1 MNRDFAE
8 MLAALSAEGAEF
20 LIVGA
25 YALAAHGYPRA
36 TGDLDIWVRPTK
48 ANADRVW
55 GALTAFGAPL
65 HELTRDDLQSPGIV
79 FQIGVV
85 PCRIDLLTTIS
96 GVSFEEAWNRRIL
109 LEITGTKAPFL
120 SLDDLVRN
128 KRATGRTK
136 DLADAEELEKSRRR

>member
-8 MLAALSAEGAEF
+8 MLVALSAKGAEF

-48 ANADRVW
+48 DNADRVW

-65 HELTRDDLQSPGIV
+65 HELTRDDLQTPGIV

-96 GVSFEEAWNRRIL
+96 GVSFEEAWNRRVL
-109 LEITGTKAPFL
+109 LEVAGTTAPFL
-120 SLDDLVRN
+120 SLDDLLRN

>member
-55 GALTAFGAPL
+55 AALTAFGAPL

>member
-8 MLAALSAEGAEF
+8 MLAALFAAGAEF

-36 TGDLDIWVRPTK
+36 TGDLDIWVRPGK
-48 ANADRVW
+48 ENAERVW
-55 GALTAFGAPL
+55 NALTAFGAPL
-65 HELTRDDLQSPGIV
+65 HELTREDLQTPGIV

-96 GVSFEEAWNRRIL
+96 GVSFEDAWQRRVLI
-109 LEITGTKAPFL
+109 EVAGTKVPFL
-120 SLDDLVRN
+120 GLTDLICN

-136 DLADAEELEKSRRR
+136 DLADAEEIEKSRRR

>member
-8 MLAALSAEGAEF
+8 MLAALSAAGAEF

-65 HELTRDDLQSPGIV
+65 HELTRDDLQTPGIV

-85 PCRIDLLTTIS
+85 PCRIDLLTAIS
-96 GVSFEEAWNRRIL
+96 GVSFEEAWNRRVL
-109 LEITGTKAPFL
+109 LEVAGTTAPFL
-120 SLDDLVRN
+120 SLDDLLRN